1 MLINYLPGCVALLV
15 GLAALP
21 AVKRLA
27 RSFSLYDAPGPLKIH
42 GSPIPRLGGIA
53 MFAGFL
59 CGVAFLFLRAEAPSV
74 LPVAVFAIVWAVG
87 LADDLNPLSAYF
99 RFAVQIGA
107 GSLLWLAGWRLQWFS
122 WPLADLAATCLF
134 VAFLINAMNLLDGMD
149 GLAASV
155 AAVACLGFVVLSV
168 ESGNTVGIV
177 VAGSLLGACA
187 AVLFVNAPP
196 ATMFM
201 GDSGSTLLGVVL
213 AFLSLNW
220 TRSQA
225 GPGALAVPLIVLSVP
240 LADALLA
247 ILRRVRSHQGMFSGD
262 RRHFYDIL
270 SQRGWSTEN
279 ILRLA
284 VCASGFLV
292 VCAWSAARG
301 IIAMW
306 IASAA
311 VLCGLAASA
320 FWLGSLQAGSPALP
334 VRRQETPIGP
344 AIE

>member
-21 AVKRLA
+21 GVKRLA

-59 CGVAFLFLRAEAPSV
+59 CGIALLFLHSETPFV
-74 LPVAVFAIVWAVG
+74 LPTAVFAIVWAVG

-155 AAVACLGFVVLSV
+155 AAVACLGFVVLSAG
-168 ESGNTVGIV
+168 SGNVLGIF
-177 VAGSLLGACA
+177 VAGSLLGACV

-220 TRSQA
+220 IRSQA
-225 GPGALAVPLIVLSVP
+225 NPASLAIPLIVLSVP
-240 LADALLA
+240 LADASLA

-284 VCASGFLV
+284 ICVSALLV
-292 VCAWSAARG
+292 LCAWSAAHG
-301 IIAMW
+301 VIAWWM
-306 IASAA
+306 ACGA
-311 VLCGLAASA
+311 VLCSVAASA
-320 FWLGSLQAGSPALP
+320 FSLGSLQAGSPALP
-334 VRRQETPIGP
+334 VSRQETPIGS